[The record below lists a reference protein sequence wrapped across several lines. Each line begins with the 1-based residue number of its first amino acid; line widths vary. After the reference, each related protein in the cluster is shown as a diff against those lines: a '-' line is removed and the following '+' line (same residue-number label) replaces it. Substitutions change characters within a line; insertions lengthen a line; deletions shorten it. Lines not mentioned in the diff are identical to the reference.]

1 MEKIV
6 KQPSESLEERV
17 RELEAE
23 LEKQRTVE
31 QALRFEK
38 NTLERFTR
46 SIGAGIAH
54 ISKDYRTLWA
64 NRVLVDLFG
73 DVVGKPC
80 YLTYNGK
87 KDVCSGCGVREVFE
101 KGVKIS
107 THEQMGYD
115 ADGQTI
121 WSQLIATPLYDEQ
134 GRVES
139 ALEVVMPIT
148 ERKRAEEFVR
158 RERLFSDALISSLPG
173 VMYLLRV
180 DGSLKRW
187 NRNMARVC
195 GYTTEEMAALPPYAL
210 IAKRDRDMVIQQL
223 KVVLDKGEGM
233 MEVHLVSRDGREI
246 PYLFSGVRMEING
259 DLYVVGTGMD
269 MTRRLAD
276 ARQKEEL
283 IAKLRETLA
292 RVRTLSGMLPICS
305 TCKKIRD
312 DKGYWNQIESYI
324 KAHSDAEFSHSICP
338 DCLVRLYPEEAATM
352 ARAGKGADSE

>member
-1 MEKIV
+1 MEKNADQSPEAMATRI
-6 KQPSESLEERV
+6 
-17 RELEAE
+17 RELESE
-23 LEKQRTVE
+23 LETLRTTE

-38 NTLERFTR
+38 TTLERFTR

-54 ISKDYRTLWA
+54 ISRDYRTLWA

-73 DVVGKPC
+73 DVTGKPC
-80 YLTYNGK
+80 HLTYNGK
-87 KDVCSGCGVREVFE
+87 KEVCSGCGVREVFD

-115 ADGQTI
+115 ADGQVI
-121 WSQLIATPLYDEQ
+121 WSQLIATPLYDKQ

-148 ERKRAEEFVR
+148 ERKRAEDAVR

-173 VMYLLRV
+173 VMYLLGP

-187 NRNMARVC
+187 NRNMERVC
-195 GYTTEEMAALPPYAL
+195 GYTTEEMASLPPYAP
-210 IAKRDRDMVIQQL
+210 IAERDRGMMMDKL
-223 KVVLDKGEGM
+223 KGVVEHGEG
-233 MEVHLVSRDGREI
+233 LVETSLQSRDGRET
-246 PYLFSGVRMEING
+246 PYLLSGVRMEIDG
-259 DLYVVGTGMD
+259 TCYVVGTGMD

-276 ARQKEEL
+276 ARHREEL
-283 IAKLRETLA
+283 IAKLRDTLA

-305 TCKKIRD
+305 SCKKIRD

-324 KAHSDAEFSHSICP
+324 RAHSDANFSHSICP
-338 DCLVRLYPEEAATM
+338 DCLVRLYPAEAAAM
-352 ARAGKGADSE
+352 AREQKEPDVK